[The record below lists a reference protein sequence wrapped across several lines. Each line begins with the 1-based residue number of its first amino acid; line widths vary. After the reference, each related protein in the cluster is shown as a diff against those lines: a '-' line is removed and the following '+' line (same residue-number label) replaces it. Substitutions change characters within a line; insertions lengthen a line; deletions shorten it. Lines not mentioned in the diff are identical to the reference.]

1 MLKVGVVGV
10 GGISAAHID
19 GWHKIEEAQITAM
32 CDIRPERMEPHP
44 YARHYLS
51 FDEMLEKEP
60 LDVLDICL
68 PTYLHVEFALKALE
82 KGINVL
88 CEKPLSL
95 DAADAKRVY
104 DTAKENGVKFM
115 VAQVLRFWPEYTV
128 VKELYENGTYG
139 RLLSGS
145 MERLGARPRWSWDG
159 WMTDEKRSGLV
170 PFDLHVHDLDFM
182 VYAFGAPQKTACYRS
197 KRDDQD
203 YLNAVY
209 TFDGFSITS
218 EAAWYAPPMPFVA
231 RFRFQFEDAVVVNEG
246 GLKIYEKNG
255 NVVDAAND
263 AGGDTGKI
271 NLPKTSAYFEEIRY
285 FADCV
290 LQDKAP
296 DKVKPEELETV
307 ISILKSM

>member
-1 MLKVGVVGV
+1 MLKVGIVGV

-19 GWHKIEEAQITAM
+19 AWHRIEEAQITAM
-32 CDIRPERMEPHP
+32 CDIRSERLEPHP
-44 YARHYLS
+44 DARHYLS
-51 FDEMLEKEP
+51 FDEMLEKET

-68 PTYLHVEFALKALE
+68 PTYLHADFAVKALE
-82 KGINVL
+82 KGIHVL

-95 DAADAKRVY
+95 CAADVKRVY
-104 DTAKENGVKFM
+104 DTAASHGVHFM

-128 VKELYENGTYG
+128 VKKLYDEGTYG
-139 RLLSGS
+139 KLLSGV
-145 MERLGARPRWSWDG
+145 MQRLGARPRWSWDG
-159 WMTDEKRSGLV
+159 WMTDETRSGLV

-203 YLNAVY
+203 YLSAVY
-209 TFDGFSITS
+209 TFDGFSVVS
-218 EAAWYAPPMPFVA
+218 EAAWYAPPMPFSA
-231 RFRFQFEDAVVVNEG
+231 GFRFQFENAVVVNEG
-246 GLKIYEKNG
+246 GLKIYERDG
-255 NVVDAAND
+255 NVIDFAQD
-263 AGGDTGKI
+263 TDGDTGKI
-271 NLPKTSAYFEEIRY
+271 NLPKTGAYFAEIRY

-290 LQDKAP
+290 LQNTPP